1 VRTEA
6 SDVDEVQVV
15 TSSADPEQQL
25 SGYWRLHYLKGR
37 FSTQRIPWDATAGQV
52 GGKETK
58 AGEGEGSAE
67 CSCGST
73 QSRAFKSALE
83 DIFGTLQ
90 DSVCL

>member
-1 VRTEA
+1 
-6 SDVDEVQVV
+6 VDEVQVV

-58 AGEGEGSAE
+58 AGE
-67 CSCGST
+67 
-73 QSRAFKSALE
+73 
-83 DIFGTLQ
+83 
-90 DSVCL
+90 